1 MSQKKRLA
9 AGVAGLT
16 GLVIALAA
24 CSSSSSSSSSSSTGG
39 SSSTSGGGTAAATAS
54 PVNISVGT
62 SGATGVYLPLYVGVQ
77 TGLFKKDGLNVT
89 VQTLTPNAVT
99 AATLSG
105 NINIGWDG
113 PGLVSGILSSPSSAK
128 VIFTA
133 GPTAFYIYAKKGI
146 TSVAGLKGMT
156 VAVTTPGGA
165 IDTAVRAA
173 IKNAGM
179 TPGTDVKIAYL
190 QTNSAALAAVENG
203 SVQAAGV
210 SPPTSIQAT
219 QGGLTDIAN
228 ITPLSPP
235 SVLAVNSS
243 FAASN
248 GPAITKFISAF
259 KAAEQL
265 TVSNEADAAAAL
277 KTYVKLTVPS
287 QITGTWNTYKSIWT
301 VGPYPTNEM
310 QDLLNG
316 LAAASPP
323 VKGAS
328 TTKPSAITDNQYVDA
343 AG

>member
-1 MSQKKRLA
+1 MSQKTRLA

-24 CSSSSSSSSSSSTGG
+24 CSSSSSSSS
-39 SSSTSGGGTAAATAS
+39 GGTTAASS

-77 TGLFKKDGLNVT
+77 TGLFKKYGLNVT

-99 AATLSG
+99 AATLSD
-105 NINIGWDG
+105 NVNIGWDG

-133 GPTAFYIYAKKGI
+133 GPTAFYLYAKKGI
-146 TSVAGLKGMT
+146 TSVQGLKGMT

-173 IKNAGM
+173 IKNAGL

-219 QGGLTDIAN
+219 QGGLTDIEN
-228 ITPLSPP
+228 ITSLSPP

-248 GPAITKFISAF
+248 GPAITKFITAF

-265 TVSNEADAAAAL
+265 TRSNEADAAAAL

-287 QITGTWNTYKSIWT
+287 QITGTWSQYKSVWT
-301 VGPYPTNEM
+301 VGPYPTDEM
-310 QDLLNG
+310 QDMLTG
-316 LAAASPP
+316 LAASNPP
-323 VKGAS
+323 VKGAA
-328 TTKPSAITDNQYVDA
+328 TTKPSAIIDNQYVSA